1 MAERNSIVVSITMSK
16 VMKTLLD
23 AMSLREGLNRSQYIR
38 LLLAKELQ
46 RVGILEIDSANNLKM
61 KTQDTY
67 DFDIEEVEVEVDE
80 I

>member
-1 MAERNSIVVSITMSK
+1 MSERSGVVVSITMSK

-38 LLLAKELQ
+38 LLLAKELE

-67 DFDIEEVEVEVDE
+67 DFDIEIDEV
-80 I
+80 

>member
-1 MAERNSIVVSITMSK
+1 MSERSGVVVSVTMSK

-38 LLLAKELQ
+38 LLLAKELE

-67 DFDIEEVEVEVDE
+67 DFDIEIDEV
-80 I
+80 

>member
-1 MAERNSIVVSITMSK
+1 MSK

-67 DFDIEEVEVEVDE
+67 DFDIEEVEVDDV
-80 I
+80 

>member
-67 DFDIEEVEVEVDE
+67 DFDVEEVEVEVDE

>member
-1 MAERNSIVVSITMSK
+1 MSERSGVVVSVTMSK

-38 LLLAKELQ
+38 LLLAKELE

-67 DFDIEEVEVEVDE
+67 DFDIEIEEV
-80 I
+80 